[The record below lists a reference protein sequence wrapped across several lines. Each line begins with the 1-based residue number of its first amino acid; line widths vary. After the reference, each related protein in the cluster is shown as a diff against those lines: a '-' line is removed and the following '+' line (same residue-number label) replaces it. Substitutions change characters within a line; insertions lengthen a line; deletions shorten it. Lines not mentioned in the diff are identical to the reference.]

1 MSISRTSDSPNPT
14 ARQCHLR
21 LMSASEPTDFSTF
34 SAADLLARICEFA
47 PRSVYMTVC
56 EDHEVAED

>member
-1 MSISRTSDSPNPT
+1 
-14 ARQCHLR
+14 
-21 LMSASEPTDFSTF
+21 MSASEPTDFSTF